1 MKVAWDCAKFQGDNN
16 SNVLSSVL
24 KMPVVS
30 NSCFALLDPFYS
42 EGI

>member
-1 MKVAWDCAKFQGDNN
+1 MKVAWGCAKFQGDTN

-24 KMPVVS
+24 KIAVVG

-42 EGI
+42 GGI